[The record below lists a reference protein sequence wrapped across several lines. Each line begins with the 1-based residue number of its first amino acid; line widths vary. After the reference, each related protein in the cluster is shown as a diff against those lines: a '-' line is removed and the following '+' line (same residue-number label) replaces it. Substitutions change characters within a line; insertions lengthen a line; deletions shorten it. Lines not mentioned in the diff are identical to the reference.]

1 MADKI
6 TEIRT
11 IQITDVSG
19 GDVNAD
25 EAANNF
31 TISGT
36 GTYKDDKL
44 TATTISIT
52 VKWSDGAN
60 PPNTLPSEIFSA
72 TITSVDHGKR
82 TFKWA
87 FTVND
92 FSDPG
97 HHPGFIVDSVEVIFP
112 KNVNNTKNTT
122 SGTGPS
128 DTDSDFSF
136 ACFLR
141 GTRVLT
147 RHGYCPVEE
156 LAVGDEVR
164 TLSGGWQ
171 PLRWIGHQRIT
182 TPFGLAKGAPVRI
195 TAGAFGPAL
204 PERDV
209 CVSQDH
215 AVFFRN
221 QLIPARFLVNGVTVF
236 RDTSVKDIE
245 YFHLLLDR
253 HAVVFSEGLATES
266 YVPCENI
273 DWFDNTAEC
282 PQALLNAIRA
292 GTADC
297 LIECY
302 PRKTTG
308 PAVEAA
314 RALLAR
320 FAPADTK
327 ERAVG

>member
-1 MADKI
+1 MVATVTNISNLNIAGNQAIDGNEGTTTFDITGTSAYTSLPNEKYKTGDQIAVTVTWTDGIKVFEQQLFAVVTSGNNVNPIAWKI
-6 TEIRT
+6 TEDNIASHLT
-11 IQITDVSG
+11 FVPNK
-19 GDVNAD
+19 V
-25 EAANNF
+25 
-31 TISGT
+31 TISFDNT
-36 GTYKDDKL
+36 SVTSFQ
-44 TATTISIT
+44 SIT
-52 VKWSDGAN
+52 S
-60 PPNTLPSEIFSA
+60 
-72 TITSVDHGKR
+72 
-82 TFKWA
+82 
-87 FTVND
+87 
-92 FSDPG
+92 
-97 HHPGFIVDSVEVIFP
+97 
-112 KNVNNTKNTT
+112 NV
-122 SGTGPS
+122 
-128 DTDSDFSF
+128 
-136 ACFLR
+136 CFLR

-164 TLSGGWQ
+164 TLSGDWQ
-171 PLRWIGHQRIT
+171 PLRWIGHQPVI
-182 TPFGLAKGAPVRI
+182 TPFGLAKSAPVRI

-209 CVSQDH
+209 CVSPDH
-215 AVFFRN
+215 AIFFRN
-221 QLIPARFLVNGVTVF
+221 QLIPAKFLVNGVTVF
-236 RDTSVKDIE
+236 RDTNIKEIE

-253 HAVVFSEGLATES
+253 HAVIFSEGLATES

-292 GTADC
+292 GTAEC

-320 FAPADTK
+320 FAPADAK
-327 ERAVG
+327 DRAVG

>member
-1 MADKI
+1 MALTYSNVIISSVAGDDN
-6 TEIRT
+6 T
-11 IQITDVSG
+11 ING
-19 GDVNAD
+19 A
-25 EAANNF
+25 EASDGF
-31 TISGT
+31 SILGT
-36 GTYKDDKL
+36 GTFSNGSLKNGDPITVTITWDDPATGTKSQANF
-44 TATTISIT
+44 TATASNVVKPNSTGTFNWTINETSTQFSNLALVLGTGT
-52 VKWSDGAN
+52 VKVTFPGSVN
-60 PPNTLPSEIFSA
+60 SNTFDY
-72 TITSVDHGKR
+72 T
-82 TFKWA
+82 
-87 FTVND
+87 
-92 FSDPG
+92 
-97 HHPGFIVDSVEVIFP
+97 
-112 KNVNNTKNTT
+112 
-122 SGTGPS
+122 
-128 DTDSDFSF
+128 F

-171 PLRWIGHQRIT
+171 PLRWIGHQCIT

-253 HAVVFSEGLATES
+253 HAVIFSEGLATES

-292 GTADC
+292 GTAEC

-308 PAVEAA
+308 PVVEAA

-320 FAPADTK
+320 FAPADAK
-327 ERAVG
+327 SRAVG

>member
-1 MADKI
+1 MANTTNISNIAIDTNGVAGDNIIDVNEGNASGFKI
-6 TEIRT
+6 TGSGNYAGNTPPFIGQEILVT
-11 IQITDVSG
+11 VEWFDGTNIFSQDIKALVTSSG
-19 GDVNAD
+19 K
-25 EAANNF
+25 NNF
-31 TISGT
+31 TWEISENSFSSTFPTLKIG
-36 GTYKDDKL
+36 
-44 TATTISIT
+44 SSNHT
-52 VKWSDGAN
+52 VQ
-60 PPNTLPSEIFSA
+60 
-72 TITSVDHGKR
+72 
-82 TFKWA
+82 
-87 FTVND
+87 
-92 FSDPG
+92 
-97 HHPGFIVDSVEVIFP
+97 VIFP
-112 KNVNNTKNTT
+112 SKIQDGTP
-122 SGTGPS
+122 SGTASSPS
-128 DTDSDFSF
+128 IAFEY

-171 PLRWIGHQRIT
+171 PLRWIGRQRIT

-236 RDTSVKDIE
+236 HDTSIDNIE

-253 HAVVFSEGLATES
+253 HAVIFSEGLATES

-292 GTADC
+292 GTAEC
-297 LIECY
+297 LLECY

-320 FAPADTK
+320 FAPADAK
-327 ERAVG
+327 NRAVG

>member
-1 MADKI
+1 MTTTFTGVTINSVATDNIIDSNEASNGFSIVGTGTI
-6 TEIRT
+6 TNSPGGNN
-11 IQITDVSG
+11 VKK
-19 GDVNAD
+19 GDVISVTVRWFDGNQTISQTIDATINTVNG
-25 EAANNF
+25 NNF
-31 TISGT
+31 TWSITDNTFATQVAALNT
-36 GTYKDDKL
+36 GTND
-44 TATTISIT
+44 SVT
-52 VKWSDGAN
+52 VQFGSV
-60 PPNTLPSEIFSA
+60 
-72 TITSVDHGKR
+72 TS
-82 TFKWA
+82 TP
-87 FTVND
+87 FTVNY
-92 FSDPG
+92 
-97 HHPGFIVDSVEVIFP
+97 
-112 KNVNNTKNTT
+112 
-122 SGTGPS
+122 
-128 DTDSDFSF
+128 

-171 PLRWIGHQRIT
+171 PLRWIGRQRIT

-215 AVFFRN
+215 AIFFRN

-236 RDTSVKDIE
+236 HDTSIENIE

-253 HAVVFSEGLATES
+253 HAVIFSEGLATES

-282 PQALLNAIRA
+282 PQVLLNAIRA
-292 GTADC
+292 GTAEC
-297 LIECY
+297 LNECY

-320 FAPADTK
+320 FAPADAK